1 MTRTKLNK
9 LVAVFLVVM
18 MTIAFWISV
27 PESNVYAES
36 QADALVSVALAEEGY
51 TEGANNYSKYGEWY
65 YNNVSKNADY
75 AHLAWCATFI
85 SWCARQAGI
94 PTSIIK
100 NNAWAGSMGSSKRTG
115 NFGGQY
121 YPKGSITPQK
131 GDIVYYGWGSSTSEH
146 VEIVIS
152 TSGNTFTSIGGN
164 TGGGTKVYIHRNY
177 SFTSSDVVGYERPN
191 YSGSANLPAND
202 DELGIPYPRPQ
213 VSSTV
218 WLGKNGIT
226 SGDYVRWLQTALNK
240 ADNAGLAV
248 DGAFGSGTTTAVK
261 NFQAKHGLTQD
272 GQAGTSTINKLVEVI
287 KNKLNPP
294 APSIKIKC
302 KIWMSDNKMGNEVS
316 SFETG
321 KWYYMCYKL
330 YDEYTGKL
338 ISETSARLND
348 YKITETIYNPD
359 GSIFNTCTYDNSDNN
374 WIGIKPSNT
383 GSYKWELKLTITK
396 TDSTS
401 IAGSGEFNVTHTHS
415 YGSWS
420 TIKSATCTSDGSEKR
435 TCSVCGKSETR
446 TVSATGH
453 LYNSKIIPPTNSE
466 KGYTLHTCSKCG
478 SNYKDNFTDA
488 LVLEFFASESF
499 VNINIDANERKSITF
514 SYKNVPSSVERVS
527 VRAENG
533 DDHVVDLEWGEWK
546 NHAISLYFSGY
557 CTGTENVTVKL
568 YDAGTKEVLATKTIK
583 VTVNKC
589 NHSFDSWTTTKEPT
603 CTDAGIKS
611 RECTICGKTETE
623 SMSPI
628 GHSWS
633 EWKMVK
639 EATCTEDGL
648 MMRKC
653 SNCRVEEGVPTYKS
667 HTYQITIISPT
678 SVEDGYT
685 LHTCS
690 ECGDSYKDNFVK
702 KINIKGDVNADGK
715 FDTDDIE
722 MLQKW
727 LLAEP
732 NTKLANWKAADLCED
747 DKLDI
752 FDMIEMRKLLIQNNS
767 LSAQ

>member
-1 MTRTKLNK
+1 MTKTRINK
-9 LVAVFLVVM
+9 LAAAFLAVV
-18 MTIAFWISV
+18 MTIAFYGYMPRNIAH
-27 PESNVYAES
+27 AES
-36 QADALVSVALAEEGY
+36 QADAIVSIALAEEGY
-51 TEGANNYSKYGEWY
+51 TEGSNNNNKYGAALGQ
-65 YNNVSKNADY
+65 NNV
-75 AHLAWCATFI
+75 AWCALFI

-100 NNAWAGSMGSSKRTG
+100 TTAWAGDMGSSKQTG

-131 GDIVYYGWGSSTSEH
+131 GDIVYYDWNRNGSSDH

-152 TSGNTFTSIGGN
+152 TSGSTFTSIGGN
-164 TGGGTKVYIHRNY
+164 TKGDSGSTEGVRRHSNY
-177 SFTSSDVVGYERPN
+177 SFTSSYVVGFERPN
-191 YSGSANLPAND
+191 YNGSANPPAQNND

-248 DGAFGSGTTTAVK
+248 DGQFGSGTTTAVK
-261 NFQAKHGLTQD
+261 NFQAKYGLTQD
-272 GQAGTSTINKLVEVI
+272 GQAGTATINKLVEVI

-420 TIKSATCTSDGSEKR
+420 TTKSATCMSDGSEKR
-435 TCSVCGKSETR
+435 TCSVCGQSETR

-453 LYNSKIIPPTNSE
+453 SYNSKIIPPTNTE

-478 SNYKDNFTDA
+478 SNYKDNFTDV
-488 LVLEFFASESF
+488 LVFEFIASESS
-499 VNINIDANERKSITF
+499 VNINIDKNEKKSITF
-514 SYKNVPSSVERVS
+514 SYKNIPSSIEYVNVQ
-527 VRAENG
+527 VENG
-533 DDHVVDLEWGEWK
+533 DNPVVNLEWGKWE
-546 NHAISLYFSGY
+546 NHAIPLYFSGY
-557 CTGTENVTVKL
+557 RTGTENVTVKL

-583 VTVNKC
+583 VTVSEC
-589 NHSFDSWTTTKEPT
+589 NHSFDSWSTTKEST
-603 CTDAGIKS
+603 CTGAGIKS
-611 RECTICGKTETE
+611 RKCTICGKTETE
-623 SMSPI
+623 SMSPT

-633 EWKMVK
+633 EWEIVK
-639 EATCTEDGL
+639 EATCIENGETKRECSKCDTTESVPIL
-648 MMRKC
+648 STMHKYE
-653 SNCRVEEGVPTYKS
+653 SITVVPTYTEKGYVL
-667 HTYQITIISPT
+667 HKC
-678 SVEDGYT
+678 SV
-685 LHTCS
+685 
-690 ECGDSYKDNFVK
+690 CGNSYKDNYTDKLVK
-702 KINIKGDVNADGK
+702 VQGDANTDGK
-715 FDTDDIE
+715 FDVADVIL
-722 MLQKW
+722 LQKW
-727 LLAEP
+727 LLAVP
-732 NTKLANWKAADLCED
+732 DTKLADWKAADLCED
-747 DKLDI
+747 GRLDV
-752 FDMIEMRKLLIQNNS
+752 FDLCMMKRMLVNS
-767 LSAQ
+767 